1 MTDKNRH
8 WFSSWQPL
16 IYIYSI
22 NFQDSKEAEKNLE
35 EYKGKYILIVN
46 VASKCGLTPQY
57 EGLKQIQDSYEKDL
71 QVIGFPCN
79 QFMGQEPGTDEEIQT
94 FCKTKYDV
102 NFPVMKKIE
111 VNGSNT
117 HPLYEYLKSEKT
129 GILTE
134 AIKWNFTKFLVDR
147 DGNVIKR
154 YSPQTEPS
162 EIEEELKD
170 IIE

>member
-1 MTDKNRH
+1 MEPN
-8 WFSSWQPL
+8 
-16 IYIYSI
+16 IYSI
-22 NFQDSKEAEKNLE
+22 NFQDSKESEKNLE

-57 EGLKQIQDSYEKDL
+57 EGLKQIQDLYEKDL

-147 DGNVIKR
+147 NGNVIKR

>member
-1 MTDKNRH
+1 VEPN
-8 WFSSWQPL
+8 
-16 IYIYSI
+16 IYSI
-22 NFQDSKEAEKNLE
+22 NFQDSKESEKNLE

-111 VNGSNT
+111 VNGSDT

-170 IIE
+170 IVE

>member
-1 MTDKNRH
+1 MEPT
-8 WFSSWQPL
+8 
-16 IYIYSI
+16 IYSI

>member
-1 MTDKNRH
+1 MEPN
-8 WFSSWQPL
+8 
-16 IYIYSI
+16 IYSI
-22 NFQDSKEAEKNLE
+22 NFQDSKEVEKNLE

-57 EGLKQIQDSYEKDL
+57 EGLKQIQDLHEKDL

>member
-1 MTDKNRH
+1 MEPN
-8 WFSSWQPL
+8 
-16 IYIYSI
+16 IYSI
-22 NFQDSKEAEKNLE
+22 NFQDSKETEKNLE

-57 EGLKQIQDSYEKDL
+57 EGLKQIQDLYGKDL

-79 QFMGQEPGTDEEIQT
+79 QFMGQEPGTDDEIQT

-170 IIE
+170 IIK

>member
-1 MTDKNRH
+1 MEPN
-8 WFSSWQPL
+8 
-16 IYIYSI
+16 IYSI
-22 NFQDSKEAEKNLE
+22 NFQDSKESEKNLE

-111 VNGSNT
+111 VNGSDT

-170 IIE
+170 IVE

>member
-1 MTDKNRH
+1 VEPN
-8 WFSSWQPL
+8 
-16 IYIYSI
+16 IYSI
-22 NFQDSKEAEKNLE
+22 NFQDSKESEKNLE

-111 VNGSNT
+111 VNGSDT

>member
-1 MTDKNRH
+1 MEPN
-8 WFSSWQPL
+8 
-16 IYIYSI
+16 IYSI
-22 NFQDSKEAEKNLE
+22 NFQDSKESEKNLE

-57 EGLKQIQDSYEKDL
+57 EGLKQIQDLYEKDL

>member
-1 MTDKNRH
+1 MEPN
-8 WFSSWQPL
+8 
-16 IYIYSI
+16 IYSI
-22 NFQDSKEAEKNLE
+22 NFQDSKESEKNLE
-35 EYKGKYILIVN
+35 EFKGKYILIVN

-57 EGLKQIQDSYEKDL
+57 EGLKQIQDLYENDL

-94 FCKTKYDV
+94 FCKTKYDI

-117 HPLYEYLKSEKT
+117 HPLYEYLKSERT

-134 AIKWNFTKFLVDR
+134 SIKWNFTKFLVDR
-147 DGNVIKR
+147 NGNVIKR
-154 YSPQTEPS
+154 YSPQAEPS
-162 EIEEELKD
+162 EIEEDLKN

>member
-1 MTDKNRH
+1 MEPN
-8 WFSSWQPL
+8 
-16 IYIYSI
+16 IYSI
-22 NFQDSKEAEKNLE
+22 NFQDSKEVEKNLE

-57 EGLKQIQDSYEKDL
+57 EGLKQIQDLHKKDL

-147 DGNVIKR
+147 NGRVIKR

>member
-1 MTDKNRH
+1 MEPN
-8 WFSSWQPL
+8 
-16 IYIYSI
+16 IYSI

-57 EGLKQIQDSYEKDL
+57 EGLKQIQDSYDKDL

-117 HPLYEYLKSEKT
+117 HPLYEYLKSEQYGESLHHQLNELENPFACVKNQDLCYFFMINGRNMLST
-129 GILTE
+129 AVHGIPN
-134 AIKWNFTKFLVDR
+134 IRN
-147 DGNVIKR
+147 
-154 YSPQTEPS
+154 
-162 EIEEELKD
+162 
-170 IIE
+170 

>member
-1 MTDKNRH
+1 MEPN
-8 WFSSWQPL
+8 
-16 IYIYSI
+16 IYSI
-22 NFQDSKEAEKNLE
+22 NFQDSKESEKNLE

-117 HPLYEYLKSEKT
+117 HPLYGYLKSEKT

-134 AIKWNFTKFLVDR
+134 GIKWNFTKFLVDR
-147 DGNVIKR
+147 DGSVIKR

>member
-1 MTDKNRH
+1 VEPN
-8 WFSSWQPL
+8 
-16 IYIYSI
+16 IYSI
-22 NFQDSKEAEKNLE
+22 NFQDSKESEKNLE

-57 EGLKQIQDSYEKDL
+57 EGLKQIQDSFEKDL

-111 VNGSNT
+111 VNGSDT

>member
-1 MTDKNRH
+1 MEPN
-8 WFSSWQPL
+8 
-16 IYIYSI
+16 IYSI
-22 NFQDSKEAEKNLE
+22 NFQDSKEVEKNLE

-46 VASKCGLTPQY
+46 VASKCCLTPQY
-57 EGLKQIQDSYEKDL
+57 EGLKQIQEVHEKDL

>member
-1 MTDKNRH
+1 MEPN
-8 WFSSWQPL
+8 
-16 IYIYSI
+16 IYSI
-22 NFQDSKEAEKNLE
+22 NFQDSKEVEKNLE

-57 EGLKQIQDSYEKDL
+57 EGLKQIQEVHEKDL

-170 IIE
+170 IIEQKNNYRLA

>member
-1 MTDKNRH
+1 M
-8 WFSSWQPL
+8 
-16 IYIYSI
+16 
-22 NFQDSKEAEKNLE
+22 
-35 EYKGKYILIVN
+35 IVN

-57 EGLKQIQDSYEKDL
+57 AGLKQIQDLYEKDL

-162 EIEEELKD
+162 EIEDELKD

>member
-1 MTDKNRH
+1 M
-8 WFSSWQPL
+8 
-16 IYIYSI
+16 
-22 NFQDSKEAEKNLE
+22 
-35 EYKGKYILIVN
+35 IVN

-57 EGLKQIQDSYEKDL
+57 EGLKQIQDSYDKDL

-134 AIKWNFTKFLVDR
+134 AIKWNFTKFLIDR

-170 IIE
+170 IIK

>member
-1 MTDKNRH
+1 MEPN
-8 WFSSWQPL
+8 
-16 IYIYSI
+16 IYSI
-22 NFQDSKEAEKNLE
+22 NFQDSKEVEKNLE

-170 IIE
+170 II

>member
-1 MTDKNRH
+1 MEPN
-8 WFSSWQPL
+8 
-16 IYIYSI
+16 IYSI
-22 NFQDSKEAEKNLE
+22 NFQDSKEVEKNLE

-57 EGLKQIQDSYEKDL
+57 EGLKQIQEVHEKDL

>member
-1 MTDKNRH
+1 VEPN
-8 WFSSWQPL
+8 
-16 IYIYSI
+16 IYSI
-22 NFQDSKEAEKNLE
+22 NFQDSKESEKNLE

-57 EGLKQIQDSYEKDL
+57 EGLKQIQDSFEKDL

-111 VNGSNT
+111 VNGSDT

-170 IIE
+170 IVE

>member
-1 MTDKNRH
+1 MEPN
-8 WFSSWQPL
+8 
-16 IYIYSI
+16 IYSI
-22 NFQDSKEAEKNLE
+22 NFQDSKESEKNLE
-35 EYKGKYILIVN
+35 EFKGKYILIVN

-57 EGLKQIQDSYEKDL
+57 EGLKQIQDLYENDL

-94 FCKTKYDV
+94 FCKMKYDI

-117 HPLYEYLKSEKT
+117 HPLYEYLKSERT

-134 AIKWNFTKFLVDR
+134 SIKWNFTKFLVDR
-147 DGNVIKR
+147 NGNVIKR
-154 YSPQTEPS
+154 YSPQAEPS
-162 EIEEELKD
+162 EIEEDLKN

>member
-1 MTDKNRH
+1 MEPN
-8 WFSSWQPL
+8 
-16 IYIYSI
+16 IYPI
-22 NFQDSKEAEKNLE
+22 NFQDSIEAEKNLE

>member
-1 MTDKNRH
+1 VEPN
-8 WFSSWQPL
+8 
-16 IYIYSI
+16 IYSI
-22 NFQDSKEAEKNLE
+22 NFQDSKESEKNLE

>member
-1 MTDKNRH
+1 MEPN
-8 WFSSWQPL
+8 
-16 IYIYSI
+16 IYSI
-22 NFQDSKEAEKNLE
+22 NFQDSKEVKKNLE

-57 EGLKQIQDSYEKDL
+57 EGLKQIQEVHEKDL

>member
-1 MTDKNRH
+1 MEPN
-8 WFSSWQPL
+8 
-16 IYIYSI
+16 IYSI
-22 NFQDSKEAEKNLE
+22 NFQDSKESEKNLE
-35 EYKGKYILIVN
+35 EFKGKYILIVN

-57 EGLKQIQDSYEKDL
+57 EGLKQIQDLYENDL
-71 QVIGFPCN
+71 QIIGFPCN

-94 FCKTKYDV
+94 FCKTKYDI

-117 HPLYEYLKSEKT
+117 HPLYEYLKSERT

-134 AIKWNFTKFLVDR
+134 SIKWNFTKFLVDR
-147 DGNVIKR
+147 NGNVIKR
-154 YSPQTEPS
+154 YSPQAEPS
-162 EIEEELKD
+162 EIEEDLKN

>member
-1 MTDKNRH
+1 MELN
-8 WFSSWQPL
+8 
-16 IYIYSI
+16 IYSI
-22 NFQDSKEAEKNLE
+22 NFLDSKEAEKNLE

-57 EGLKQIQDSYEKDL
+57 EGLKKIQDSYEKDL

>member
-1 MTDKNRH
+1 MEPN
-8 WFSSWQPL
+8 
-16 IYIYSI
+16 IYSI
-22 NFQDSKEAEKNLE
+22 NFQDSKEVEKNLE
-35 EYKGKYILIVN
+35 QYKGKYILIVN

>member
-1 MTDKNRH
+1 MEPN
-8 WFSSWQPL
+8 
-16 IYIYSI
+16 IYSI
-22 NFQDSKEAEKNLE
+22 NFQDSKESEKNLE

-57 EGLKQIQDSYEKDL
+57 EGLRQIQDSYEKDL

-117 HPLYEYLKSEKT
+117 HPLYEYLKSEKN
-129 GILTE
+129 GILTD

>member
-1 MTDKNRH
+1 MEPN
-8 WFSSWQPL
+8 
-16 IYIYSI
+16 IYSI
-22 NFQDSKEAEKNLE
+22 NFQDSKESEKNLE

-111 VNGSNT
+111 VNGSDT

>member
-1 MTDKNRH
+1 MEPN
-8 WFSSWQPL
+8 
-16 IYIYSI
+16 IYSI
-22 NFQDSKEAEKNLE
+22 NFQDSKESEKNLE

-111 VNGSNT
+111 VNGSDT

-162 EIEEELKD
+162 EIEEELKG
-170 IIE
+170 IVE

>member
-1 MTDKNRH
+1 MEPN
-8 WFSSWQPL
+8 
-16 IYIYSI
+16 IYSI
-22 NFQDSKEAEKNLE
+22 NFYDSKEEEKNLE
-35 EYKGKYILIVN
+35 EYRGKYILIVN

-57 EGLKQIQDSYEKDL
+57 KGLKQIQDLYEKDL

-111 VNGSNT
+111 VNGSKT

-147 DGNVIKR
+147 NGNVIKR

>member
-1 MTDKNRH
+1 MI
-8 WFSSWQPL
+8 F
-16 IYIYSI
+16 
-22 NFQDSKEAEKNLE
+22 
-35 EYKGKYILIVN
+35 N
-46 VASKCGLTPQY
+46 VASKCGLTPQFK
-57 EGLKQIQDSYEKDL
+57 GLKQIQDSYEKDL

-147 DGNVIKR
+147 DGNVMKR

>member
-1 MTDKNRH
+1 MEPN
-8 WFSSWQPL
+8 
-16 IYIYSI
+16 IYSI

-57 EGLKQIQDSYEKDL
+57 AGLKQIQDLYEKDL

-94 FCKTKYDV
+94 FCKTNYEV

-134 AIKWNFTKFLVDR
+134 AIKWNFTKFLVDKEGEIVQR
-147 DGNVIKR
+147 FG
-154 YSPQTEPS
+154 PQEDAKTIEKALK
-162 EIEEELKD
+162 EIL
-170 IIE
+170 

>member
-1 MTDKNRH
+1 MEPN
-8 WFSSWQPL
+8 
-16 IYIYSI
+16 IYSI
-22 NFQDSKEAEKNLE
+22 NFQDSKESEKNLE

-57 EGLKQIQDSYEKDL
+57 AGLKQIQNLYEKDL

-79 QFMGQEPGTDEEIQT
+79 QFMGQEPGTNEEIQT

-111 VNGSNT
+111 VNGSKT

-147 DGNVIKR
+147 NGNVIKR

>member
-1 MTDKNRH
+1 MEPN
-8 WFSSWQPL
+8 
-16 IYIYSI
+16 IYSI
-22 NFQDSKEAEKNLE
+22 NFQDSKEVEKNLE

-57 EGLKQIQDSYEKDL
+57 EGLKQIQEVHEKDL

-170 IIE
+170 II

>member
-1 MTDKNRH
+1 MEPN
-8 WFSSWQPL
+8 
-16 IYIYSI
+16 IYSI
-22 NFQDSKEAEKNLE
+22 NFQDSKESEKNLE

-57 EGLKQIQDSYEKDL
+57 EGLKQIQDSFEKDL

-111 VNGSNT
+111 VNGSDT

>member
-1 MTDKNRH
+1 MEPN
-8 WFSSWQPL
+8 
-16 IYIYSI
+16 IYSI
-22 NFQDSKEAEKNLE
+22 NFQDSKESEKNLE
-35 EYKGKYILIVN
+35 EFKGKYILIVN

-57 EGLKQIQDSYEKDL
+57 EGLKQIQDLYENDL
-71 QVIGFPCN
+71 QIIGFPCN

-94 FCKTKYDV
+94 FCKMKYDI

-117 HPLYEYLKSEKT
+117 HPLYEYLKSERT

-134 AIKWNFTKFLVDR
+134 SIKWNFTKFLVDR
-147 DGNVIKR
+147 NGNVIKR
-154 YSPQTEPS
+154 YSPQAEPS
-162 EIEEELKD
+162 EIEEDLKN